1 MLTCDFE
8 NRGKKTLCEY
18 LTNTIRKQI
27 QKGILLPNEKLPSK
41 RNLANHLGISVIT
54 VANAYAELIVEGYI
68 FSIEKKGFFVAK
80 VNQLFSENDSPKLNK
95 NINVFF
101 SKNEKE
107 KSEKKKTYFANFE
120 TNSICYEKFPFSLW
134 SRVMREVLRSPH
146 QSLLERAPSQGVEEL
161 RIAISVYLKRFRNM
175 TVNKDDLI
183 IGAGTEYLYNLVLQL
198 LGREKIYAVEDPGY
212 KKTFNVLTKNGAK
225 CFPVEI
231 DNKGILVDKLH
242 EIKASVVHVS
252 PNHHFPTGI
261 VMPVARRQEL
271 LNWASDS
278 LKDRYIIE
286 DDYDSEFRFS
296 GKPLATLQS
305 ADLNNRVIYINT
317 FSKTLSP
324 SFRISYMVLP
334 STLSEKF
341 KQDFNFVSCTVSSFE
356 QFALAAFM
364 NEGYYEKH
372 LVRMKNYYKNLRNTL
387 IFAIE
392 NSDFS
397 SFVKIKEENS
407 GLHFLLEINTKLSS
421 EKLKQN
427 FENEGLN
434 IPLLS
439 DYSYSKNNLKP
450 TLVLNYSGIKKE
462 IIQDAIIRIGKAL
475 QE

>member
-1 MLTCDFE
+1 MITVCFE
-8 NRGKKTLCEY
+8 KRGKSGLCEFLY
-18 LTNTIRKQI
+18 DSIKSQI
-27 QKGILLPNEKLPSK
+27 LDGTLKANEKLPSK
-41 RNLANHLGISVIT
+41 RNLSSNLGVSVIT
-54 VANAYAELIVEGYI
+54 VQNAYSQLASEGYI
-68 FSIEKKGFFVAK
+68 FSIEKKGFFVTDLNISESEKEALSK
-80 VNQLFSENDSPKLNK
+80 KDFFPDDYENQEKD
-95 NINVFF
+95 
-101 SKNEKE
+101 EKE
-107 KSEKKKTYFANFE
+107 KKYFADFSS
-120 TNSICYEKFPFSLW
+120 NSTAYEKFPFNLW
-134 SRVMREVLRSPH
+134 SKVSRKVLNSERE
-146 QSLLERAPSQGVEEL
+146 SLLERVEVKGVFEL
-161 RIAISVYLKRFRNM
+161 RKALSKYLKEFRNM
-175 TVNKDDLI
+175 KVSPNQII
-183 IGAGTEYLYNLVLQL
+183 IGSGTESLYTMVVQL
-198 LGREKIYAVEDPGY
+198 LGRKMRYAVENPGY
-212 KKTFNVLTKNGAK
+212 KKVSKVFQLNKADV
-225 CFPVEI
+225 FPVLI
-231 DNKGILVDKLH
+231 DSNGIDS
-242 EIKASVVHVS
+242 ASLEKIGANVVHIS
-252 PNHHFPTGI
+252 PSHHFPTGI
-261 VMPVARRQEL
+261 VMPVKRRQEL
-271 LNWASDS
+271 LSWAQ
-278 LKDRYIIE
+278 KENHYIIE
-286 DDYDSEFRFS
+286 DDYDSEFRFI
-296 GKPLATLQS
+296 GKPLNTLQS
-305 ADLNNRVIYINT
+305 EDKSGSVIYINT